1 MYCAACAACSASLLV
16 PDPWSRARGLRS
28 RKCSSGAAGHALGRA
43 GHVTM
48 AVAGQRRGAPG
59 SVVVDSKAA
68 APHTLH
74 AARLLYGNRDLPGTG
89 PSSWRDVYGGRTASP
104 MTRTMAVATAR
115 KERDFHVTKST
126 TDGLP
131 AVKSV
136 ATSSSC
142 GALTGDKA
150 VVDAQSSRKRRG
162 GNRKRVRGSP
172 DSNDAGD
179 GPPVDGTHGL
189 HFSMQHAALWDG
201 EFRGGSQADFR
212 DDRDRLL
219 DQSGVP
225 LESWKATE
233 TAATTSGPAAAQGNA
248 NAIAYDDGTGYHRQG
263 NRLPV
268 LSTLGA
274 ESDDCGA
281 SVDTGDTRPP
291 RSRGSSRA
299 RRRKNTGGTGS
310 DSTKRDRAVGR
321 PAGRGS
327 SAHDGGSSLS
337 RLGQTDRHRQRQAAA
352 EKEAVITRMLQ
363 TFSAPSDGKST
374 RRSDFVNMVSFD
386 GIQTNY
392 TRTSIRMICTTYD
405 KRTALVYVETDVSTL
420 LWNSDN
426 VGIGNRI
433 RYQCGSCLRWADK
446 WHARPQVCFSHVLHD
461 CSYQTTCVRSL
472 RQFPQHLS
480 CEMAGLHGYLVLNS

>member
-1 MYCAACAACSASLLV
+1 MIKIYCAACAACSASLLV

-28 RKCSSGAAGHALGRA
+28 RKCSSGAAGHVLGQA

-74 AARLLYGNRDLPGTG
+74 AARLLYGNRDLPGTR
-89 PSSWRDVYGGRTASP
+89 PSSRRDVYGGRTASP
-104 MTRTMAVATAR
+104 MTRATAAATAR
-115 KERDFHVTKST
+115 KERDFHVTSSA
-126 TDGLP
+126 TDGLS

-179 GPPVDGTHGL
+179 GPPIDGTHGL
-189 HFSMQHAALWDG
+189 HFSMQHAASWDD
-201 EFRGGSQADFR
+201 ESRGGSQADFR
-212 DDRDRLL
+212 DDRDRPL

-225 LESWKATE
+225 VESWKATE

-248 NAIAYDDGTGYHRQG
+248 NAMAYDDGTGYHRQG

-274 ESDDCGA
+274 ESDDCGE

-291 RSRGSSRA
+291 RSRGNSRA
-299 RRRKNTGGTGS
+299 RRRKNTGGTGTSS

-337 RLGQTDRHRQRQAAA
+337 RPGQTDRHRQRQAAA

-363 TFSAPSDGKST
+363 TFSAPSGGKST
-374 RRSDFVNMVSFD
+374 RRSDFLNMVSFD
-386 GIQTNY
+386 GDSNELQY
-392 TRTSIRMICTTYD
+392 VRTYVRRTTS
-405 KRTALVYVETDVSTL
+405 ALL
-420 LWNSDN
+420 L
-426 VGIGNRI
+426 
-433 RYQCGSCLRWADK
+433 
-446 WHARPQVCFSHVLHD
+446 
-461 CSYQTTCVRSL
+461 
-472 RQFPQHLS
+472 
-480 CEMAGLHGYLVLNS
+480 